1 MEDLSN
7 LGLDST
13 SNGYSGCVGAM
24 RERPFRPERANAG
37 TDPESVIFLGHLGSC
52 GAGEVVAVPESELPV
67 FLSPSLS
74 QSEWLENSCGSRI
87 CLTLHRVLDWSVCQV

>member
-24 RERPFRPERANAG
+24 RERPARPERGDAG

-52 GAGEVVAVPESELPV
+52 GAGGGGGCSRIRTA
-67 FLSPSLS
+67 SLS
-74 QSEWLENSCGSRI
+74 FSIPLAI
-87 CLTLHRVLDWSVCQV
+87 RVA